1 MFDYAG
7 HALARLPA
15 RESDLLLEP
24 ISYRQSLAAR
34 SPPAMRR
41 VGHNPAT
48 AATKRALDLTL
59 ATVMLAVLAPLML
72 LVAIAIRLDSPGPA
86 LFRQRRIGLQQRH
99 FSLLKFRTMYDH
111 VPSAGDC
118 RQATRGDPRI
128 TRVGHWLRCTS
139 LDELPQL
146 VNVLRGEM
154 SMVGPRPHTPGTCAG
169 GRPFEDVAPHY
180 AARHAVRPGIT
191 GLAQVRGWRGETDT
205 EEKLLRRIDCDLE
218 YIATWSLLLDV
229 LILCRTLVSVLG
241 MRNAY

>member
-7 HALARLPA
+7 QALARLPA

-24 ISYRQSLAAR
+24 ISYRQSLTAHPR
-34 SPPAMRR
+34 PVLPESGR
-41 VGHNPAT
+41 NPAQAVPKRMLDVAI
-48 AATKRALDLTL
+48 AAL
-59 ATVMLAVLAPLML
+59 MLVLLAPLML
-72 LVAIAIRLDSPGPA
+72 LVAIAIRLDSPGPV
-86 LFRQRRIGLQQRH
+86 LFRQRRTGLGERP
-99 FSLLKFRTMYDH
+99 FALLKFRTMYDH
-111 VPSAGDC
+111 APSDLDC

-169 GRPFEDVAPHY
+169 GRRFEEVAPHY

-218 YIATWSLLLDV
+218 YIATWSLRLDL